1 MSVEG
6 RIVIITGAAKG
17 VGRYLARSFGGAG
30 AKVVVADIAPTETV
44 AGELD
49 CIGADYLTFR
59 TDVTNEDDVASL
71 VRTTWERWGRIDVLI
86 NDAGIVP
93 HFSTGGPRWPRVRDM
108 PKNQFQAV
116 MDTNLVG
123 TFLCCKHVLPY
134 MESLKTGHV
143 INFGQGVL
151 RAGPRPS
158 EIGMG
163 AYSTSKIAIRAF
175 TRFVADEEREFGIT
189 VVSMGPGGIGP
200 RREPGVGVPG
210 GGGGIVHDDSPEWA
224 RSEGRPTIEAMGD
237 RYLLAAEAPFEMTG
251 AQVTVVDGT
260 LVVESD

>member
-1 MSVEG
+1 MSVTG
-6 RIVIITGAAKG
+6 QVVVITGSAKG

-30 AKVVVADIAPTETV
+30 AKVVIADISPTETV

-49 CIGADYLTFR
+49 RIGAEYVTIK
-59 TDVTNEDDVASL
+59 TDVCDEESVASM
-71 VRTTWERWGRIDVLI
+71 VRQTWERYGRIDVLI

-108 PKNQFQAV
+108 PRTQFQAV

-134 MESLKTGHV
+134 MESLKQGHV

-151 RAGPRPS
+151 RAGARPS
-158 EIGMG
+158 EVGTA

-175 TRFVADEEREFGIT
+175 TRLVADEEREFGICI
-189 VVSMGPGGIGP
+189 VSMGPGGIGP

-210 GGGGIVHDDSPEWA
+210 AGGGIVHDDSPEWA
-224 RSEGRPTIEAMGD
+224 RTDGRPTIEAMGD
-237 RYLLAAEAPFEMTG
+237 RYLIAAEAPFEMTG
-251 AQVTVVDGT
+251 QQVTVHDGA
-260 LVVESD
+260 LVVEPD